1 MAVCPMHALKPIL
14 FGICVFCL
22 SFSASGENRIP
33 FYEDFLKESDFDGFL
48 ETAREFIDTNPDAI
62 ETPRLC
68 LDYLMVAKA
77 AQDLNAIDHAST
89 LLLFTYPKSL
99 PALHFISSFD
109 RGSPK
114 LTELLK
120 GKAQNGDLGNKAFA
134 TSFCRAILF
143 IARSQGPDLLQ
154 DSSLRLQTYLLAQK
168 AEVEEVEASASKLL
182 EESRKGNNAFNK
194 VVNVAMDSG
203 KPLDKLKSL
212 STLSG
217 SDARFCIRYYLAQLS
232 EEEAQSPEVLTLSI
246 INALFSHSP
255 RSDEALSLI
264 EALPEK
270 VRNEPRIQTFLGLSQ
285 HLEGKTS
292 DAIATLKKTAGDAKE
307 GWKGTAGSLANG
319 LEFAEN
325 RKINLLESLGKALDK
340 LSAGGETL
348 QLEVVWSKESD
359 ETGPVDFRVLLGI
372 SKPAQSLEIQLYRNQ
387 DIYLAYRTSTEET
400 RLLLPK
406 AQEVLSFQGPGA
418 LPIPSFQITRDVS
431 SGIFNYAFNLNFAS
445 SSSFPKLLE
454 EAEKLIDNPYLG
466 TPKGREVMLDYLL
479 ARKSIWLLAGQAIN
493 SGMSYPIRSLNP
505 DIPEASEAELS
516 FDLSGELSSIKFGG
530 FALKNIEL
538 GAESSLSSLAE
549 WPKVK
554 TTKAEKFDFNL
565 FMKVLNEATRLGGE

>member
-1 MAVCPMHALKPIL
+1 MKNPGSKPSS
-14 FGICVFCL
+14 VCL
-22 SFSASGENRIP
+22 SILKNR
-33 FYEDFLKESDFDGFL
+33 
-48 ETAREFIDTNPDAI
+48 
-62 ETPRLC
+62 
-68 LDYLMVAKA
+68 
-77 AQDLNAIDHAST
+77 
-89 LLLFTYPKSL
+89 
-99 PALHFISSFD
+99 
-109 RGSPK
+109 
-114 LTELLK
+114 
-120 GKAQNGDLGNKAFA
+120 
-134 TSFCRAILF
+134 
-143 IARSQGPDLLQ
+143 
-154 DSSLRLQTYLLAQK
+154 
-168 AEVEEVEASASKLL
+168 
-182 EESRKGNNAFNK
+182 
-194 VVNVAMDSG
+194 
-203 KPLDKLKSL
+203 
-212 STLSG
+212 
-217 SDARFCIRYYLAQLS
+217 
-232 EEEAQSPEVLTLSI
+232 
-246 INALFSHSP
+246 
-255 RSDEALSLI
+255 
-264 EALPEK
+264 
-270 VRNEPRIQTFLGLSQ
+270 
-285 HLEGKTS
+285 

-307 GWKGTAGSLANG
+307 GWKSTAGSLANG

-348 QLEVVWSKESD
+348 QLEVFWSKESD

-387 DIYLAYRTSTEET
+387 DVYLAYRTSTEET

-418 LPIPSFQITRDVS
+418 LPIPSFQITQDVS

-445 SSSFPKLLE
+445 SSSFQVARGSQETHRQSVPWNSKGTR
-454 EAEKLIDNPYLG
+454 ID
-466 TPKGREVMLDYLL
+466 LDYLL
-479 ARKSIWLLAGQAIN
+479 ARKSIWLLAGRAIN

-565 FMKVLNEATRLGGE
+565 FMKVLNEATRLGG